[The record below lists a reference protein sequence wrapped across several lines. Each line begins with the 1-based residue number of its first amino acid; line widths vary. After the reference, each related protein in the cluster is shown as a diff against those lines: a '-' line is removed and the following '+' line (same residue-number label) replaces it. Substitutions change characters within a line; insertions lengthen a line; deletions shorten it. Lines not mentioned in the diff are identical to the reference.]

1 MSSTVDRSARAE
13 ESSERER
20 GPLSIAMLA
29 PPWIAVPPAGYGG
42 VETVV
47 ADLTEALVD
56 RGHDVTLFCAPGS
69 RSSAKTVALLDAA
82 HPQEIER
89 SLYEADHVARAF
101 AAIDAAHGEG
111 IGFDIVHDHCGFTGL
126 AMADRLHTPML
137 HTLHGPFTAE
147 TRSFYA
153 HHGHKAWVAGIS
165 KAQLAMGPANL
176 HSVGAIPNPIAVD
189 SWPFRPDDHGYL
201 LWIGRMTPEKGAHRA
216 IEVARVAGLDLVL
229 AGVVQPGQR
238 AYFERHVEPHIDGH
252 RVRFAG
258 EVGGASKKSLF
269 AGARALLMPVRWPEP
284 FGMVIIESLVCGT
297 PVLAFD
303 EGAVGELIV
312 DGVTGFVVD
321 DEAAMVVALG
331 QLDQIE
337 PRACRNWVAEHCD
350 VSVVAAAYEAAYR
363 RVLDAGRRM
372 APAGSRL
379 TRATGSDGGAG
390 PPRGFRAAIVTGR
403 PKERT
408 ERGR

>member
-1 MSSTVDRSARAE
+1 MSFTLDRNARSAQSPSLRH
-13 ESSERER
+13 R
-20 GPLSIAMLA
+20 PLAIAMLA

-69 RSSAKTVALLDAA
+69 RSSAKIVALLDAA
-82 HPQEIER
+82 HPDEIER

-111 IGFDIVHDHCGFTGL
+111 IGFDIVHDHCGFTAL
-126 AMADRLHTPML
+126 AMADRLQTPML
-137 HTLHGPFTAE
+137 HTLHGPFTPE

-153 HHGHKAWVAGIS
+153 YHGHKAWVAGIS
-165 KAQLAMGPANL
+165 NAQLAMGPTNM

-189 SWPFRPDDHGYL
+189 AWPFRSTHDGYL

-216 IEVARVAGLDLVL
+216 IAVARAAGRDLIL

-238 AYFERHVEPHIDGH
+238 EYFERHVEPAIDGQ
-252 RVRFAG
+252 RVRFLG
-258 EVGGASKKSLF
+258 EVGGAEKKTLF
-269 AGARALLMPVRWPEP
+269 AGAQALLMPIRWPEP

-303 EGAVGELIV
+303 EGAVSELIE
-312 DGVTGFVVD
+312 DGVTGFIVD
-321 DEAAMVVALG
+321 DEAAMVAAID
-331 QLDQIE
+331 QLDRIDPQD
-337 PRACRNWVAEHCD
+337 CRNWVAGNCD
-350 VSVVAAAYEAAYR
+350 VAVVAGEYEAAYR
-363 RVLDAGRRM
+363 AVLR
-372 APAGSRL
+372 
-379 TRATGSDGGAG
+379 AG
-390 PPRGFRAAIVTGR
+390 PRERRLAAA
-403 PKERT
+403 
-408 ERGR
+408 

>member
-1 MSSTVDRSARAE
+1 MSFTLDRRAQSDE
-13 ESSERER
+13 PIELRPR
-20 GPLSIAMLA
+20 PLTIAMLA

-47 ADLTEALVD
+47 SDLTEALVQ

-69 RSSAKTVALLDAA
+69 HSSAKTVPLLDAA

-126 AMADRLHTPML
+126 AMADRLQTPML
-137 HTLHGPFTAE
+137 HTLHGPFTPQ

-176 HSVGAIPNPIAVD
+176 HTVGAIPNPIAVD
-189 SWPFRPDDHGYL
+189 AWPFRPGDDGYL

-216 IEVARVAGLDLVL
+216 IQIARAGGHDLVL

-238 AYFERHVEPHIDGH
+238 AYFERHVEPHIDGQ
-252 RVRFAG
+252 RVRFVG
-258 EVGGASKKSLF
+258 EVGGARKKRLF
-269 AGARALLMPVRWPEP
+269 AGARALLMPIRWPEP

-312 DGVTGFVVD
+312 EGVTGFIVED
-321 DEAAMVVALG
+321 DAAMVAALHDLG
-331 QLDQIE
+331 QID
-337 PRACRNWVAEHCD
+337 PHACRSWVAEHCD

-363 RVLDAGRRM
+363 TVL
-372 APAGSRL
+372 
-379 TRATGSDGGAG
+379 
-390 PPRGFRAAIVTGR
+390 RAA
-403 PKERT
+403 PKTR
-408 ERGR
+408 RLAAA

>member
-1 MSSTVDRSARAE
+1 MSFTLDRRVQSDEPIELRP
-13 ESSERER
+13 R
-20 GPLSIAMLA
+20 PLTIAMLA

-47 ADLTEALVD
+47 SDLTEALVQ

-69 RSSAKTVALLDAA
+69 HSSAKTVPLLDAA

-126 AMADRLHTPML
+126 AMADRLQTPML
-137 HTLHGPFTAE
+137 HTLHGPFTPQ

-176 HSVGAIPNPIAVD
+176 HTVGAIPNPIAVD
-189 SWPFRPDDHGYL
+189 AWPFRPGDDGYL

-216 IEVARVAGLDLVL
+216 IQIARAGGHDLVL

-238 AYFERHVEPHIDGH
+238 AYFERHVEPHIDGQ
-252 RVRFAG
+252 RVRFVG
-258 EVGGASKKSLF
+258 EVGGARKKRLF
-269 AGARALLMPVRWPEP
+269 AGARALLMPIRWPEP

-312 DGVTGFVVD
+312 EGVTGFIVED
-321 DEAAMVVALG
+321 DAAMVAALHDLG
-331 QLDQIE
+331 RID
-337 PRACRNWVAEHCD
+337 PHACRRWVAEHCD

-363 RVLDAGRRM
+363 TVL
-372 APAGSRL
+372 
-379 TRATGSDGGAG
+379 
-390 PPRGFRAAIVTGR
+390 RAAPETR
-403 PKERT
+403 RLAAA
-408 ERGR
+408 

>member
-1 MSSTVDRSARAE
+1 MSFTLDRRVQSDEPIELRP
-13 ESSERER
+13 R
-20 GPLSIAMLA
+20 PLTIAMLA

-47 ADLTEALVD
+47 SDLTEALVD

-69 RSSAKTVALLDAA
+69 HSSAKTVPLLDAA

-126 AMADRLHTPML
+126 AMADRLQTPML
-137 HTLHGPFTAE
+137 HTLHGPFTPQ

-176 HSVGAIPNPIAVD
+176 HTVGAIPNPIAVD
-189 SWPFRPDDHGYL
+189 AWPFRSGDDGYL

-216 IEVARVAGLDLVL
+216 IQIARAGGHDLVL

-238 AYFERHVEPHIDGH
+238 AYFERHVEPHIDGQ
-252 RVRFAG
+252 RVRFVG
-258 EVGGASKKSLF
+258 EVGGARKKRLF
-269 AGARALLMPVRWPEP
+269 AGARALLMPIRWPEP

-312 DGVTGFVVD
+312 EGVTGFIVED
-321 DEAAMVVALG
+321 DAAMVAALHDLG
-331 QLDQIE
+331 RID
-337 PRACRNWVAEHCD
+337 PHACRSWVAEHCD

-363 RVLDAGRRM
+363 TVL
-372 APAGSRL
+372 
-379 TRATGSDGGAG
+379 
-390 PPRGFRAAIVTGR
+390 RAA
-403 PKERT
+403 PKTR
-408 ERGR
+408 RLAAA